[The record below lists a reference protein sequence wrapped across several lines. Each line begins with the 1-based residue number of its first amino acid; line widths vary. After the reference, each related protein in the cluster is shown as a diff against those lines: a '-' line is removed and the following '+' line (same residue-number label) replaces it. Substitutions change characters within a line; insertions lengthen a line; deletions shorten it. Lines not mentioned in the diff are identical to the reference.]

1 MGALLARRL
10 GWVFA
15 DADTYHP
22 PANVEKMRN
31 GEPLTDADRL
41 PWLRAIIAWMDER
54 TAAGQS
60 GVITCSALKRSYRGM
75 LLEGRPTA
83 EMVFLEADPEV
94 LLQRVSARADH
105 FFPRRLLESQLA
117 ALEHPSPA
125 REPRVRVITGDG
137 SAQDRVAEI
146 IATLWPAGAPRGE
159 TGEV

>member
-1 MGALLARRL
+1 VGALLARRL

-15 DADTYHP
+15 DADTFHP

-31 GEPLTDADRL
+31 GEPLTDEDRL
-41 PWLRAIIAWMDER
+41 PWLQAIMAWMDER

-105 FFPRRLLESQLA
+105 FFPRMLLESQLA

-125 REPRVRVITGDG
+125 QEPRVRVITGDG
-137 SAQDRVAEI
+137 SAQERVAEI
-146 IATLWPAGAPRGE
+146 IATLWPAGAPPR
-159 TGEV
+159 